1 MTAKQFLKQARY
13 LDERINTKITQV
25 SSLHDLATKA
35 TATLSDMPG
44 SPTRNTHRMED
55 IIKILMLENEINS
68 DIDHLVDL
76 KESILAVIKAV
87 DDEECRLLLEKRYLN
102 FESWEDI
109 AAEMCTGIDN
119 IDRLHSKAL
128 KKTAIPKTLIRY
140 NKLRKSKKG

>member
-13 LDERINTKITQV
+13 LDERINTKIAQV

-44 SPTRNTHRMED
+44 SPTRNTYRMED
-55 IIKILMLENEINS
+55 IIIKILMLENEINN

-109 AAEMCTGIDN
+109 SAEMCTGIDN
-119 IDRLHSKAL
+119 IYRLHNKAL
-128 KKTAIPKTLIRY
+128 KKIAIPETLQ
-140 NKLRKSKKG
+140 

>member
-119 IDRLHSKAL
+119 IYRLHNKAL
-128 KKTAIPKTLIRY
+128 KKILIPETLQ
-140 NKLRKSKKG
+140 

>member
-1 MTAKQFLKQARY
+1 MTAKQFLRQARY
-13 LDERINTKITQV
+13 LDERINTKISQV

-44 SPTRNTHRMED
+44 SPTRNTQRMED
-55 IIKILMLENEINS
+55 IIIKILMLENEINS

-76 KESILAVIKAV
+76 KESILSVIKAV

-109 AAEMCTGIDN
+109 AAEMCTSTKN
-119 IDRLHSKAL
+119 IFRLHAQAL
-128 KKTAIPKTLIRY
+128 KKTAVPET
-140 NKLRKSKKG
+140 

>member
-13 LDERINTKITQV
+13 LDERINTKIAQV

-55 IIKILMLENEINS
+55 IIIKILMLENEINA

-76 KESILAVIKAV
+76 KDEILSVIKAV

-102 FESWEDI
+102 FEQWEDI
-109 AAEMCTGIDN
+109 AAEMCTGVKN
-119 IDRLHSKAL
+119 IYRLHDKAL
-128 KKTAIPKTLIRY
+128 KMLILPE
-140 NKLRKSKKG
+140 KCQ

>member
-1 MTAKQFLKQARY
+1 MTAKQFLRQARY

-55 IIKILMLENEINS
+55 IIIKILMLENEINS

-76 KESILAVIKAV
+76 KENILAVIKAV

-109 AAEMCTGIDN
+109 AAEMCTSAQN
-119 IDRLHSKAL
+119 IYRLHNKAL
-128 KKTAIPKTLIRY
+128 KKAAVPET
-140 NKLRKSKKG
+140 

>member
-1 MTAKQFLKQARY
+1 MTAQQYLKQARY
-13 LDERINTKITQV
+13 LDERNNTKNAQV

-55 IIKILMLENEINS
+55 IIIKILMLENEINS

-76 KESILAVIKAV
+76 KENILAVIKAV

-119 IDRLHSKAL
+119 IYRLHSKAL
-128 KKTAIPKTLIRY
+128 KKTAIPESLQ
-140 NKLRKSKKG
+140 

>member
-13 LDERINTKITQV
+13 LDERINTKIAQV

-55 IIKILMLENEINS
+55 IIIKILMLENEINS

-76 KESILAVIKAV
+76 KESILAVINAV
-87 DDEECRLLLEKRYLN
+87 DDEACRLLLEKRYLN
-102 FESWEDI
+102 LESWEDI
-109 AAEMCTGIDN
+109 AAEMCTGVDN
-119 IDRLHSKAL
+119 IYRLHNKAL
-128 KKTAIPKTLIRY
+128 KKIPIPETLQ
-140 NKLRKSKKG
+140 